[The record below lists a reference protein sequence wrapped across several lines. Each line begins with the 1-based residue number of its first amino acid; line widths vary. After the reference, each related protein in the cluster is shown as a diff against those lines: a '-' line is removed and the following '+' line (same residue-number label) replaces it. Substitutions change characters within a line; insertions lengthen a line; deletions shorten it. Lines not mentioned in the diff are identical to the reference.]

1 VDFPI
6 LGPLE
11 ARAHG
16 RTLAV
21 GGPRQRA
28 LLAVLL
34 MSANRV
40 VARERLLEELG
51 SDEISETVS
60 HTRPAVGQRLPRPNR
75 GRGRLAHGTSASP
88 ANSRADRS
96 SPA

>member
-1 VDFPI
+1 MEFLI

-11 ARAHG
+11 ARPHG
-16 RTLAV
+16 RTLAA

-51 SDEISETVS
+51 SDEISETAS
-60 HTRPAVGQRLPRPNR
+60 HTRPAVGPRLPRPDG
-75 GRGRLAHGTSASP
+75 GRGRLARGT
-88 ANSRADRS
+88 
-96 SPA
+96 